1 MAGSILRACD
11 VAGFAQQHAHCSRGV
26 LAASLHTW
34 CTPWDPG
41 ADSHPPYVPLVTAFV
56 HRYGE
61 SITIRYNF
69 PKKVDAVTIIPPGA
83 NTHSLNMM
91 QRLVYLRI
99 TSVTANSVTA
109 QLPSE
114 AARLANPG
122 YYMLWVVS
130 DDAPAREARWIKL
143 AA

>member
-1 MAGSILRACD
+1 MAAL
-11 VAGFAQQHAHCSRGV
+11 
-26 LAASLHTW
+26 
-34 CTPWDPG
+34 
-41 ADSHPPYVPLVTAFV
+41 V

-69 PKKVDAVTIIPPGA
+69 PQKVDAVTIIPPGA

-91 QRLVYLRI
+91 QRLVYLKI

-109 QLPSE
+109 ELPSK
-114 AARLANPG
+114 AARVANPG

-130 DDAPAREARWIKL
+130 GDAPAREARWIKL